1 MSIRFGAGT
10 HLVLDR
16 LDLVGHR
23 RRLVDLLL
31 DDRLHPAKQLRRL
44 GRVVLRVG
52 RLGVDPLELA
62 WLAGKVGI
70 ARRT

>member
-1 MSIRFGAGT
+1 LSIRFGAGT

-23 RRLVDLLL
+23 RGLVDLLL